1 MRCSELGKGQKILGR
16 IRQIFSI
23 QLKPTRDFILNKWKK
38 YPGLYL
44 YYSPDVNFGVLY
56 KNKMLSN

>member
-1 MRCSELGKGQKILGR
+1 MRCSELGKGQQIILEARGR

-23 QLKPTRDFILNKWKK
+23 RFLNKWKK

-44 YYSPDVNFGVLY
+44 YYSPDVNFGSLC